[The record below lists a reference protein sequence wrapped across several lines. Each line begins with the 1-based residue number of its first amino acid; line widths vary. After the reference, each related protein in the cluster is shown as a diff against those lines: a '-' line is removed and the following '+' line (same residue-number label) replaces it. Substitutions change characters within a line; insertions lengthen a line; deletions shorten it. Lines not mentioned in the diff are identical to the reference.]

1 MRRRTV
7 FLINCVG
14 VMERMDEQIVPALS
28 RPLGCAFRA
37 GPHALGLI
45 TFARA
50 LVQAVASPLGG
61 IAVSAGKPGGR
72 GRARVRQGVS
82 AGAALSSVHIAVA
95 CMSAAPSPGAKL
107 RYQTATSAATW

>member
-61 IAVSAGKPGGR
+61 IAVSAEHVGGGGGPGTARCESSCCMAECGSMGFR
-72 GRARVRQGVS
+72 PPQWWRAQRCS
-82 AGAALSSVHIAVA
+82 PAAL
-95 CMSAAPSPGAKL
+95 
-107 RYQTATSAATW
+107 